1 MGEYS
6 IYMLL
11 EYSCDSGFETTQ
23 SKVAKTII
31 IFYFYPKNVCIAKN
45 R

>member
-11 EYSCDSGFETTQ
+11 EYSCDSFGTTH